1 MSSKFCKDARNQ
13 LSHRKIAKKSIMR
26 ARGEPH
32 LTLPPQQQDRENE
45 VDSDNAEEDCNH
57 TNHKSQ
63 NHNKEFQYKK
73 MKSHII

>member
-1 MSSKFCKDARNQ
+1 
-13 LSHRKIAKKSIMR
+13 MR
-26 ARGEPH
+26 ARGKPH

-45 VDSDNAEEDCNH
+45 VDFDNVEEDCNH

>member
-1 MSSKFCKDARNQ
+1 
-13 LSHRKIAKKSIMR
+13 MR
-26 ARGEPH
+26 ARGGSPH